1 MIMAR
6 NVFIIF
12 CCIFFFSMTAFA
24 QQKDAV
30 SEKAESP
37 SVKTESGSEPAIP
50 GDTESAEEQE
60 TVEMTDIHDIKLLEN
75 IGVDLT
81 LLYYA
86 LGAVLILA
94 LLFAVFF
101 YLKKRKKRIK
111 EKTIVTLS
119 PDKAAF
125 ALLDELTD
133 VEIIDGKEFY
143 FRLSAI
149 LRAYIEGRYSIN
161 APEMTTE
168 EFLPRIKELKLDKE
182 LQQNL
187 RKLFHSTDPVKF
199 AGSLPVEN
207 KMEKDLFFVRSF
219 VKQTTEQLAVSS
231 EVKEKR

>member
-1 MIMAR
+1 
-6 NVFIIF
+6 
-12 CCIFFFSMTAFA
+12 
-24 QQKDAV
+24 
-30 SEKAESP
+30 
-37 SVKTESGSEPAIP
+37 
-50 GDTESAEEQE
+50 
-60 TVEMTDIHDIKLLEN
+60 MTDIHDIKLLEN

-119 PDKAAF
+119 PDEAAF

-149 LRAYIEGRYSIN
+149 LRAYI
-161 APEMTTE
+161 
-168 EFLPRIKELKLDKE
+168 
-182 LQQNL
+182 
-187 RKLFHSTDPVKF
+187 
-199 AGSLPVEN
+199 
-207 KMEKDLFFVRSF
+207 
-219 VKQTTEQLAVSS
+219 
-231 EVKEKR
+231 